1 MGTSIWFQL
10 LLQVCMIALNAV
22 FACAEIAVVSF
33 NDAKLARMAAQGD
46 KRAVRLAA
54 LTNEPAR
61 FLATIQVAIT
71 LSGFIGSAYAAQNFA
86 GPLTQ
91 ALVSTG
97 IPVPESAIAAV
108 APVLTT
114 LVLSYFTLVFG
125 ELVPKRL
132 AMKNAEKLA
141 LGMSGMISAIAVAC
155 APLVSLLTFSTNAV
169 LRLLGVDPG
178 ADDESVTEEDIQMM
192 VDAGIEKG
200 TIGADE
206 RELIRN
212 VFEFDD
218 VGVGELA
225 THRTEMSVLWLKDDE
240 EAWDRYI
247 RAKRHRYYPVCGKNA
262 DDIRG
267 ILDARDYYQLSSHER
282 EEVLEAAVHPAY
294 FVPDSLRADA
304 LFRNMKAQKKF
315 FAVVLDEYGG
325 VVGVVSMQDLL
336 EQLVGDFDTSVPM
349 EEEITQIGSD
359 AWRIGGSASLEK
371 VSDALNRKL
380 PVDAFD
386 TFGGYVFGQLG
397 AVPADGSTLTVESD
411 GLTIHT
417 SIVRGRRLIQALV
430 EVHDARNSN
439 AGT

>member
-1 MGTSIWFQL
+1 
-10 LLQVCMIALNAV
+10 MIALNAV
-22 FACAEIAVVSF
+22 FACAEIAVVSV

-54 LTNEPAR
+54 LTSEPAR

-71 LSGFIGSAYAAQNFA
+71 LSGFLGSAYAAQNFA

-91 ALVSTG
+91 ALAATG
-97 IPVPESAIAAV
+97 LPIPESAISAV

-114 LVLSYFTLVFG
+114 LILSYFTLIFG

-141 LGMSGMISAIAVAC
+141 LGMSGMVSAIAAVC
-155 APLVSLLTFSTNAV
+155 APVVSFLTLSTNAV

-178 ADDESVTEEDIQMM
+178 ADDESVTEEDIRMM

-218 VGVGELA
+218 ISAGELA
-225 THRTEMSVLWLKDDE
+225 THRTEMSVLWMRDNDD
-240 EAWDRYI
+240 AWDRYI
-247 RAKRHRYYPVCGKNA
+247 RAQRHRFYPVCGKNA

-267 ILDARDYYQLSSHER
+267 ILDARDYFQIESHDR
-282 EEVLEAAVHPAY
+282 ESVLEAAVHPAY
-294 FVPDSLRADA
+294 YVPDSIRADA

-336 EQLVGDFDTSVPM
+336 EQLVGDFDTAVPM
-349 EEEITQIGSD
+349 EEEITQIGETT
-359 AWRIGGSASLEK
+359 WRIGGSASLEK
-371 VSDALNRKL
+371 VSQALEKKL
-380 PVDAFD
+380 PTDAFE

-411 GLTIHT
+411 GLTIHV
-417 SIVRGRRLIQALV
+417 IVVRGRRLLQAFV
-430 EVHDARNSN
+430 EVHDPDQP
-439 AGT
+439 